1 MTVNYGGGK
10 GRTDANTMIAASCRL
25 RSTKITSN
33 RNTITNRTTTMT
45 KMGTIQKNLEGLGFD
60 V

>member
-1 MTVNYGGGK
+1 MTVDYGGGK

-33 RNTITNRTTTMT
+33 RNTMTNRMMTTT
-45 KMGTIQKNLEGLGFD
+45 
-60 V
+60 